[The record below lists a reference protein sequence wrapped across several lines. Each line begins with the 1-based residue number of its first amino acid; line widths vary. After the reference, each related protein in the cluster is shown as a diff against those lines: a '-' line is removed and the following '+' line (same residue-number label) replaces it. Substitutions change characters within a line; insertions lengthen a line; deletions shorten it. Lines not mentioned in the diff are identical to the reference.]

1 MAREHKGCTSASC
14 CSPARLWRTLQTIIK
29 SDQKQDLIS
38 FFNDDLRREHI
49 VRVALTSRL
58 SNDASQL
65 PPSHRHTVIRMK
77 GDPFGRVMTDLNS
90 LQLAL
95 ITASEPLVLALL
107 SQLKLHHESEL
118 GPFIHHLF
126 GKRGHSSLELALFLK
141 RTRVVKVLLGLGAKM
156 ENVTSSV
163 SHKKCWELKD
173 ETTIIIPNVKQLQLQ
188 QQEEEEGS
196 VQKVLV
202 VESQEKKKSVALD
215 RVTLLFSNPF
225 VLLNKRSVENAGN
238 DHQPIRSV
246 WLDPLKKPPDKQN
259 KHALFVFPLF

>member
-29 SDQKQDLIS
+29 SDKKQDLIS
-38 FFNDDLRREHI
+38 FFKDDLRREHI

-77 GDPFGRVMTDLNS
+77 GDPFGKSMTDLNA

-95 ITASEPLVLALL
+95 ITASEPLVLVLL
-107 SQLKLHHESEL
+107 SQLKFHHESEL

-126 GKRGHSSLELALFLK
+126 GKGYSSLELALFLK

-156 ENVTSSV
+156 KNATPSS
-163 SHKKCWELKD
+163 SHKKCLEQKD
-173 ETTIIIPNVKQLQLQ
+173 ETTIIIPNVKQQQQ
-188 QQEEEEGS
+188 QQENS
-196 VQKVLV
+196 VQATV
-202 VESQEKKKSVALD
+202 VPEEKKPVTLD
-215 RVTLLFSNPF
+215 RVTLRPLFINS
-225 VLLNKRSVENAGN
+225 LLNKRILENAGN
-238 DHQPIRSV
+238 DLQPIRSV

-259 KHALFVFPLF
+259 KHALFVFPLI